1 MQILIGIPF
10 SNDIDF
16 EGGLTSNGNINFK
29 LTAGSSIINDLANK
43 LNGGTFSLGA
53 TVMFVKDA
61 ALMIKVVPYAT
72 EPECRLIEERIV

>member
-1 MQILIGIPF
+1 MHVL
-10 SNDIDF
+10 S
-16 EGGLTSNGNINFK
+16 SSNINFK
-29 LTAGSSIINDLANK
+29 LTAGSSIIETLANQ
-43 LNGGTFSLGA
+43 LNGGTSSLGA

>member
-1 MQILIGIPF
+1 M
-10 SNDIDF
+10 NDIKQ
-16 EGGLTSNGNINFK
+16 NIANNITELRK
-29 LTAGSSIINDLANK
+29 SRKWTQLDLANK